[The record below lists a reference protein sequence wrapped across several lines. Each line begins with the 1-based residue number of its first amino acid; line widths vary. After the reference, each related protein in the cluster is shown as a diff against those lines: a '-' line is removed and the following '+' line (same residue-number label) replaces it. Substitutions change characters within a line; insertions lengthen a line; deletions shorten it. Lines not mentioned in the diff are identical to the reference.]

1 MENLAKQL
9 KELKIKFINK
19 IIDNE
24 YKVYKNY
31 YDSQYFNL
39 HIHIDTISFTFSI
52 PENLEYIV
60 EHFQEIKLFSI
71 DEELEKE
78 IAKIFFERHFE
89 KIRVENIESEILQL
103 EKKLKT
109 LKNEQ

>member
-1 MENLAKQL
+1 MENLARQL
-9 KELKIKFINK
+9 GELRIKFINK
-19 IIDNE
+19 IIKNK

-31 YDSQYFNL
+31 YDSQYFYL
-39 HIHIDTISFTFSI
+39 HIDIDTISFQFSI
-52 PENLEYIV
+52 PENLDYIV
-60 EHFQEIKLFSI
+60 EHFQQIKLFSI
-71 DEELEKE
+71 DEELVKE
-78 IAKIFFERHFE
+78 IAKIFFDRHFE